1 MYLQILEGQMKQAIN
16 IRLEKDVLEKLDMF
30 KIELEKSRTNLIEQA
45 IESYFDRL
53 DEMVADKRIDD
64 AKSGKAKLY
73 SLKEVFSEAGIVV

>member
-1 MYLQILEGQMKQAIN
+1 MKQAIN

-64 AKSGKAKLY
+64 VKSGKAKLY